1 MRVAFLVSSGCGFS
15 ESSTRN
21 STTVTDTTRVCRQE
35 GYISDPQGEGVTG
48 QCVMGL
54 VPCSSDSYTWGHD
67 AHGCSKGG
75 WVTAG
80 LSVPCSIW
88 YVAQLR
94 GKEQTEN
101 HF

>member
-1 MRVAFLVSSGCGFS
+1 MASLKVA
-15 ESSTRN
+15 
-21 STTVTDTTRVCRQE
+21 QE
-35 GYISDPQGEGVTG
+35 TAQQWQTLHGYADRIGYISDPQGEGVTG